1 MADHRN
7 KYLLSLKIELYTK
20 FNYDSTQNNVYIKVS
35 LIDKIKR
42 KAESLSF
49 WYLKI
54 CPYLEY
60 HIFTKKAI
68 HSFLFWY
75 RWFYSWQN
83 TLSWVT
89 SYLPTFFIFF
99 SCRLIWSYILPYFL
113 IFSTYIWWFERLEIC
128 ST

>member
-49 WYLKI
+49 
-54 CPYLEY
+54 
-60 HIFTKKAI
+60 
-68 HSFLFWY
+68 
-75 RWFYSWQN
+75 
-83 TLSWVT
+83 
-89 SYLPTFFIFF
+89 
-99 SCRLIWSYILPYFL
+99 
-113 IFSTYIWWFERLEIC
+113 
-128 ST
+128 